1 MAKINHAGASLFL
14 LSMLQ
19 LPTQQITAKS
29 SNLLNKRLINPFQE
43 QPVNNK
49 TLQLSQEIFSDCR
62 WNDMTCHQKSDYSSL
77 STSKNKH
84 AG

>member
-19 LPTQQITAKS
+19 LPAQQVTAKS
-29 SNLLNKRLINPFQE
+29 LNYSIKRLATHFQE

-49 TLQLSQEIFSDCR
+49 TLQLSQEIFTHLHFCR
-62 WNDMTCHQKSDYSSL
+62 WTDMICHQKLIKYI
-77 STSKNKH
+77 
-84 AG
+84 